1 MNYPATSGR
10 ELRPHPPAADK
21 KQQGGNIMHNLIK
34 QYIEGI
40 NIAEVQFYKNLA
52 VFPLVS
58 DYELNLDYLTLDEA
72 LDEDA
77 IDVVELD
84 SEGSVPELKVV
95 NKSDTM
101 VLILDGEELVGAK
114 QNRIVNTT
122 ILIAGRDTVVIPVSC
137 VEQGRW
143 SYDSPKFIS
152 QKRVMT
158 PRLRAEKSKQVKF
171 SLKRSGN
178 FTSDQG
184 AIWNDISAKALRMDA
199 ASPSSAMSEIYKKK
213 DDSIKDY
220 TGHFSLTDSQIGAV
234 FVINGQV
241 VGMDCFGKPETFGKV
256 FEKLVESYALD
267 AIDTPGK
274 QKSPNPETDQATKFV
289 HSPTTCKVE
298 PHPSVGLGTDCRLES
313 KTITGFALA
322 HDDRIFHL
330 SAFSRTGIDSE
341 EKSFTRM
348 IRSSHRRRFRS

>member
-1 MNYPATSGR
+1 M
-10 ELRPHPPAADK
+10 
-21 KQQGGNIMHNLIK
+21 QNLIK
-34 QYIEGI
+34 HYIDAI
-40 NIAEVQFYKNLA
+40 NIGSVQSYRNLA

-58 DYELNLDYLTLDEA
+58 DYALDLDYLTLDEA

-77 IDVVELD
+77 VDVVELD
-84 SEGSVPELKVV
+84 QDGSVPELKVV
-95 NKSDTM
+95 NKSKTM
-101 VLILDGEELVGAK
+101 ILILDGEELVGAK

-122 ILIAGRDTVVIPVSC
+122 ILIAGKDTVVIPVSC

-143 SYDSPKFIS
+143 SYDSQKFSS
-152 QKRVMT
+152 QKRVMS
-158 PRLRAEKSKQVKF
+158 PLMRAEKSKQVKS
-171 SLKRSGN
+171 SLKKSGN

-199 ASPSSAMSEIYKKK
+199 ESPSSAMSEIYKKK

-220 TGHFSLTDSQIGAV
+220 TGNFSLTDSQIGAV
-234 FVINGQV
+234 FMINGQV
-241 VGMDCFGKPETFGKV
+241 VGMDCFGKPETFEKV
-256 FEKLVESYALD
+256 FEKLMESYALD
-267 AIDTPGK
+267 AIDTPESKKGPK
-274 QKSPNPETDQATKFV
+274 VERDQATIFV

-322 HDDRIFHL
+322 HDDHILHL
-330 SAFSRTGIDSE
+330 SAFSRTGTE
-341 EKSFTRM
+341 NKEKSFTRM

>member
-1 MNYPATSGR
+1 M
-10 ELRPHPPAADK
+10 
-21 KQQGGNIMHNLIK
+21 QNLIK
-34 QYIEGI
+34 QYIDGI
-40 NIAEVQFYKNLA
+40 DIGKVQSYKKLA

-58 DYELNLDYLTLDEA
+58 DHELELDYLTLDEA
-72 LDEDA
+72 LDKDA

-84 SEGSVPELKVV
+84 REGSVPELKVV

-101 VLILDGEELVGAK
+101 ILILDGEELVGAK

-122 ILIAGRDTVVIPVSC
+122 ILIAGKDTVVIPVSC

-143 SYDSPKFIS
+143 SYDSKKFSS
-152 QKRVMT
+152 QKRVMS
-158 PRLRAEKSKQVKF
+158 PKMRAGKSEQVKF
-171 SLKRSGN
+171 SLDMSGS

-199 ASPSSAMSEIYKKK
+199 ESPSSAMSEIYNKKG
-213 DDSIKDY
+213 DSIKDY
-220 TGHFSLTDSQIGAV
+220 TGNFSLTGHQIGAV

-241 VGMDCFGKPETFGKV
+241 VGMDCFGKPETFKKV

-267 AIDTPGK
+267 AIDTSDSE
-274 QKSPNPETDQATKFV
+274 KSAKIDKDHAAKFV

-322 HDDRIFHL
+322 HNDQIFHL
-330 SAFSRTGIDSE
+330 SAFSRKGIDKQD
-341 EKSFTRM
+341 KSFTRM